1 MKILLGLFRYVTN
14 ILEDSKV
21 YSQHAGKKN
30 IDLDDVKLSVSLST
44 EQTFT
49 SPPPREALLE
59 LAKIKNSVQLPIP
72 QNKLGLRLPP
82 DRHCLTN
89 TNYKLKAPNKP
100 SGFDYGSSNS
110 NYNRGKGKANSNP
123 KSFSVVNNS
132 INTNIV
138 TPNDDA
144 TNNIN
149 NQPAMFKIQVNPS
162 QPMKRKL
169 DDLNE

>member
-123 KSFSVVNNS
+123 KTLLVKEHFFWD
-132 INTNIV
+132 TW
-138 TPNDDA
+138 
-144 TNNIN
+144 
-149 NQPAMFKIQVNPS
+149 
-162 QPMKRKL
+162 
-169 DDLNE
+169 

>member
-1 MKILLGLFRYVTN
+1 MTN
-14 ILEDSKV
+14 VLDDAKV

-59 LAKIKNSVQLPIP
+59 LAKVKNSVQLPIP
-72 QNKLGLRLPP
+72 TNKLGLRLPP

-100 SGFDYGSSNS
+100 SGFDYGVSNS
-110 NYNRGKGKANSNP
+110 NFRGKGKVNNNP
-123 KSFSVVNNS
+123 KSFSVVGNNM

-138 TPNDDA
+138 NSSDDGSM
-144 TNNIN
+144 NNIN
-149 NQPAMFKIQVNPS
+149 NQSMFKIQV
-162 QPMKRKL
+162 QPPQSIKRKL
-169 DDLNE
+169 DDMNE

>member
-1 MKILLGLFRYVTN
+1 MTN

-123 KSFSVVNNS
+123 KTLLVKEHFFWD
-132 INTNIV
+132 TW
-138 TPNDDA
+138 
-144 TNNIN
+144 
-149 NQPAMFKIQVNPS
+149 
-162 QPMKRKL
+162 
-169 DDLNE
+169 